1 MDERIARDPTKGGS
15 QPASLRGVLDQV
27 KLIATGGMSQIFR
40 ARQPALERYIVVKKL
55 KDELIANSETA
66 ERFRRE
72 AKALA
77 SVLHQNVAHVYD
89 FVETPRESY
98 LLMEYIEGI
107 DLSQAIEKVG
117 HLPAEVAAAVTL
129 GLAKG
134 LSYIHAHSMIHRD
147 VKPSNVRLT
156 TRGEVKL
163 MDFGIVLELTSSTL
177 TRPGMMVGSPS
188 YLSPEQVLGD
198 ELTPRSDIFLLGIC
212 LYEMLTGTRPFKEE
226 GQETIFQRIREAK
239 YTPVRKMRRRIPAAL
254 DRMVRTCL
262 QREPEKRY
270 ENAREVIQEL
280 EQFLGPAK
288 SSRPEE
294 VILTY
299 FESEALLTPAFPV
312 AGDALKESRRRRS
325 WLSPMARGFGAVA
338 LLVGAFFVGY
348 HVGRL
353 RTLVWTMPSRVLFPL
368 RSGTSTQP
376 PARPPATHRGRKS
389 GKSGS
394 D

>member
-1 MDERIARDPTKGGS
+1 
-15 QPASLRGVLDQV
+15 
-27 KLIATGGMSQIFR
+27 
-40 ARQPALERYIVVKKL
+40 
-55 KDELIANSETA
+55 
-66 ERFRRE
+66 
-72 AKALA
+72 
-77 SVLHQNVAHVYD
+77 
-89 FVETPRESY
+89 
-98 LLMEYIEGI
+98 
-107 DLSQAIEKVG
+107 
-117 HLPAEVAAAVTL
+117 
-129 GLAKG
+129 
-134 LSYIHAHSMIHRD
+134 
-147 VKPSNVRLT
+147 
-156 TRGEVKL
+156 
-163 MDFGIVLELTSSTL
+163 
-177 TRPGMMVGSPS
+177 
-188 YLSPEQVLGD
+188 
-198 ELTPRSDIFLLGIC
+198 
-212 LYEMLTGTRPFKEE
+212 MLTGTRPFKEE